1 MARSIDELA
10 ERLAEVHGNAA
21 YGDRY
26 ISVLLY
32 GIENAEDILELSWA
46 DRSALVRKAGVA
58 FIHIDTIRTGA
69 RLSQYIGRVSYPDGL
84 E

>member
-46 DRSALVRKAGVA
+46 DRSALVRKAGVP
-58 FIHIDTIRTGA
+58 
-69 RLSQYIGRVSYPDGL
+69 LSTLIPSGQGQG
-84 E
+84 